1 MLLGLD
7 QSPSD
12 QEAARAQL
20 KSAMDGLNAAAAK
33 AKDAKVRAA
42 MSALADDYRQI
53 LDAVAAGQLAPT
65 GLDDKLGK
73 DCEPDRRAVHH
84 RRRHRL
90 TRGIGSRGGRVWRLP
105 ALVPAGGFPPG
116 GFRRFDIALLPHG
129 GVSTF
134 R

>member
-20 KSAMDGLNAAAAK
+20 KSAMDGLNAAAK
-33 AKDAKVRAA
+33 AKDAKVRDA

-53 LDAVAAGQLAPT
+53 LDAVAAGQPAPT

-73 DCEPDRRAVHH
+73 DANRIDELC
-84 RRRHRL
+84 
-90 TRGIGSRGGRVWRLP
+90 TIGG
-105 ALVPAGGFPPG
+105 AT
-116 GFRRFDIALLPHG
+116 D
-129 GVSTF
+129 
-134 R
+134 